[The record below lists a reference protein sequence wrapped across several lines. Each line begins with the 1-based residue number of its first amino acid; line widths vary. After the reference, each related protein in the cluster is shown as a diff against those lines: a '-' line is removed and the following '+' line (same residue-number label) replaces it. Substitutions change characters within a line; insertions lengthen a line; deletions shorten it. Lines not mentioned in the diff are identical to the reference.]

1 MPGWGMSM
9 LGFAALKKGMEGMI
23 PGPTDTWLIGPETDY
38 DVYVEL
44 GTSRIPSRPCVK
56 FGAEKA
62 MEQLDPLERRAANIN
77 ALLRLLALRME
88 YEIKASMSRVIYA
101 HPLGDITPT
110 GNLRGSVEA
119 VKQ

>member
-9 LGFAALKKGMEGMI
+9 LGYAALKRNMEGMM
-23 PGPTDTWLIGPETDY
+23 PGPTDTWLIGPNTDY

-62 MEQLDPLERRAANIN
+62 MEQLDSLERVSININ
-77 ALLRLLALRME
+77 ALLRLLALKME
-88 YEIKASMSRVIYA
+88 YEIKASMQRVIYA

-110 GNLRGSVEA
+110 GNLKRSVEA
-119 VKQ
+119 IKQ